1 MLLFAVS
8 VVLVPLSNTITG
20 PIPGGMVNTT
30 NASQVVNGPFSNNSS
45 EVNMWDLTN
54 SSLYSGDT
62 GDYCGN
68 RTIEGGNVNK
78 NSIKRVPIYIWV
90 VLMVLMSARLLSR

>member
-20 PIPGGMVNTT
+20 PIPGGVANTT
-30 NASQVVNGPFSNNSS
+30 NASQVVNSSFSNISG
-45 EVNMWDLTN
+45 EVNVWDLTN
-54 SSLYSGDT
+54 SSLYSGD
-62 GDYCGN
+62 YCGN
-68 RTIEGGNVNK
+68 RTIEEGIINQ

-90 VLMVLMSARLLSR
+90 VLIFLMSARLISR